1 MQRLLLATACL
12 TTAIAAPG
20 KLVLDGKTY
29 ELSHVYAR
37 RSPNVFEPK
46 KMTTYLL
53 ASDIELSAAD
63 RVDNDAIR
71 ELTWS
76 GKMNAVE
83 IELTD
88 GGISWSILSSHS
100 KMSMSG
106 SKSPNPF
113 ALQVTADRIRGTVK
127 MAAPEKL
134 GDTSYYYEF
143 PVDAVIEKKVEAP
156 APTAADKVAAQS
168 AASTKAYQ
176 AYLVVL
182 MKGDKAGLMKA
193 VDPAKGQMMD
203 TPEFPEMLKFIQSV
217 QPKNITVLR
226 ATEAGDKAELIV
238 SGNAGSETGTVKMQK
253 INGAWIVMKES
264 WKKR

>member
-134 GDTSYYYEF
+134 GDTSSYYEF
-143 PVDAVIEKKVEAP
+143 PVDAGMQKKVQAP